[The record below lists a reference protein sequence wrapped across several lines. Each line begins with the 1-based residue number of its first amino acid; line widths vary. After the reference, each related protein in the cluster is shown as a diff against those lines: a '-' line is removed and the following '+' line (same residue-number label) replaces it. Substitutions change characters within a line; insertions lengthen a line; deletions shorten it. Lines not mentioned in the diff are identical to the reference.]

1 MKLILINGPT
11 GIGKSTIAGK
21 LHQLLPLS
29 FLLDIDAQRRYIS
42 GYKEHRKESGD
53 LVLKL
58 SLAMVENYLQSGHDV
73 IIDKVFTDPQVTD
86 KFFEL
91 GKKYNAT
98 IFEFVLNADKE
109 TLIARANERGYRDG
123 SMLTPE
129 KVPEFW
135 DAMQNYIKE
144 RPEAVV
150 VDTKTMSVNGTFEY
164 VREKFSA
171 RLN

>member
-21 LHQLLPLS
+21 LHQVLPLS

-42 GYKEHRKESGD
+42 GYKEHRKESGK
-53 LVLKL
+53 LVTEL

-73 IIDKVFTDPQVTD
+73 IIDKMFTDAKISDTFL
-86 KFFEL
+86 KL
-91 GKKYNAT
+91 GQKYSAT
-98 IFEFVLNADKE
+98 VFEFVLNTDKK
-109 TLIARANERGYRDG
+109 TLVARANERGYKEG

-135 DAMQNYIKE
+135 DCVQNYIKD
-144 RPEAVV
+144 RHQATV
-150 VDTKTMSVNGTFEY
+150 VDTRDMNSEETFKY
-164 VREKFSA
+164 ILEKIVD
-171 RLN
+171 